1 MEISTYAVSG
11 GSVKLFYRQKEL
23 ATEVGTLN
31 ARSLVSDGR
40 ANVTQI
46 NSGQEPDSVLLAA
59 DSRHSVIDGQV
70 GHYRAKLNYAPY
82 GFTATQPSVVAGFN
96 GQPRDLM
103 TGCYLLGA
111 GYRAFSPLLM
121 RFNSPDSWSP
131 FGKGGW
137 NSYAYVSCDP
147 VNFFDP
153 TGHMKRSHRPKKL
166 DFSKPRQTLV
176 RASPSSS
183 SPSTASTTYRLE
195 LPREKDIK
203 VLSPAEERSYK
214 TFVEAIQKGGR
225 SPMQAASEMGDSNL
239 KKLSKKPEIWQV
251 RLSGSQRMTFTD
263 ENGLVRIL
271 QVGGHT

>member
-1 MEISTYAVSG
+1 METSIYAVSG
-11 GSVKLFYRQKEL
+11 GSVKLFYRQKAL

-40 ANVTQI
+40 ANVAQV
-46 NSGQEPDSVLLAA
+46 NSGHESGAVLLAA
-59 DSRHSVIDGQV
+59 DSMHSVIDGQA
-70 GHYRAKLNYAPY
+70 GHYCAKLNYAPY
-82 GFTATQPSVVAGFN
+82 GFTALRPSVVAGFN

-153 TGHMKRSHRPKKL
+153 TGHMKRANRPKKL
-166 DFSKPRQTLV
+166 VLPKPRQTLV
-176 RASPSSS
+176 QASPSSP
-183 SPSTASTTYRLE
+183 SPSTASTAYRLE

-203 VLSPAEERSYK
+203 VLSPAEERNYN
-214 TFVEAIQKGGR
+214 TFVESIQKRGH

-239 KKLSKKPEIWQV
+239 KKLSKKSEIWQV
-251 RLSGSQRMTFTD
+251 RLSGSQRMTFT
-263 ENGLVRIL
+263 EQKGLVRIL